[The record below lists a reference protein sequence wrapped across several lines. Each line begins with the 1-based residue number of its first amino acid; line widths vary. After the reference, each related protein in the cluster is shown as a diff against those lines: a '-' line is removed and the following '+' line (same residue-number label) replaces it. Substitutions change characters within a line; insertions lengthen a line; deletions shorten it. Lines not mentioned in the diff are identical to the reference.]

1 MRVTTANRQETSID
15 TLQRRASEMAESQ
28 QRLIS
33 GKKIARASDDPTGA
47 ARVERS
53 LSREARADASQR
65 ALEASRNNM
74 VQAESA
80 LGSVTELFQEAREL
94 VVQAGN
100 PAYTDAQRRDIGQAL
115 RGIRDQIFQIANR
128 GDGNGGWL
136 FGSQGSSAPPFV
148 DAPGGV
154 QYIGAQGLQMAA
166 SDEPLPLTADGAAV
180 FLQSPTGNG
189 VFVTEPAAANTGQ
202 AWIDA
207 GSVTNPSALT
217 GDPYQIVFTVDATSG
232 ATTYDILQNG
242 SPTAVAG
249 APYVNGQAI
258 SIDGMTVTIKG
269 QPASGDSFDLA
280 PASRDLSFF
289 DAMDRM
295 ITDLVTPNRN
305 GGQRAQTVATGLR
318 DLDASLNGLASE
330 RARLGQVLNQTDAA
344 EGRIADGKLLAQTER
359 SAAEDIDMVQA
370 LSDFQQRQ
378 TSYDAA
384 LRAYASVQKLS
395 LFDYIR

>member
-1 MRVTTANRQETSID
+1 MRVTTANRQDTSID
-15 TLQRRASEMAESQ
+15 TLQRRASEMAEAQ
-28 QRLIS
+28 QRLVS

-53 LSREARADASQR
+53 LAREARADASQR

-80 LGSVTELFQEAREL
+80 LGSVTDLFQEAREL
-94 VVQAGN
+94 VLKAGN
-100 PAYTDAQRRDIGQAL
+100 PAYTDAQRRDIGNAL

-180 FLQSPTGNG
+180 FLQSSSGNG

-207 GSVTNPSALT
+207 GNVTDPTALT
-217 GDPYQIVFTVDATSG
+217 GDPYQVVFTVDPLSG
-232 ATTYDILQNG
+232 AATYDILRNG
-242 SPTAVAG
+242 GPTAVAG
-249 APYVNGQAI
+249 AAYTSGQAI
-258 SIDGMTVTIKG
+258 TIDGMTVTLKG
-269 QPASGDSFDLA
+269 QPANGDSFDLT
-280 PASRDLSFF
+280 PAARDLSFF
-289 DAMDRM
+289 DAMDRLV
-295 ITDLVTPNRN
+295 TDLVTPNRN

-318 DLDASLNGLASE
+318 DLDASLNSLAGE
-330 RARLGQVLNQTDAA
+330 RARIGQVLNQTDAS

-359 SAAEDIDMVQA
+359 SAAEDVDMVQA
-370 LSDFQQRQ
+370 LSEFQQRQ

-395 LFDYIR
+395 LFEYIR

>member
-1 MRVTTANRQETSID
+1 MRVSTSNRQEASID
-15 TLQRRASEMAESQ
+15 TLHRRSGELIEAQ
-28 QRLIS
+28 QRLVS

-53 LSREARADASQR
+53 MAREARADASQR
-65 ALEASRNNM
+65 ALEASRNSM

-80 LGSVTELFQEAREL
+80 MGSVSELFQEAREL

-100 PAYTDAQRRDIGQAL
+100 PVYTDAQRRDIGLAL

-128 GDGNGGWL
+128 SDGAGGWL
-136 FGSQGSSAPPFV
+136 FGAQGSASPPFV

-154 QYIGAQGLQMAA
+154 QYVGSQGLQMAA
-166 SDEPLPLTADGAAV
+166 SDEPLPLTADGSAV
-180 FLQSPTGNG
+180 FLRAASGNG
-189 VFVTEPAAANTGQ
+189 VFVTEPGAGNTGA

-217 GDPYQIVFTVDATSG
+217 GSTYQIVFTS
-232 ATTYDILQNG
+232 ATTYDVLQDG
-242 SPTAVAG
+242 AATAITG
-249 APYVNGQAI
+249 ATFVSGQ
-258 SIDGMTVTIKG
+258 SITVDGMTVTLKG
-269 QPASGDSFDLA
+269 QPASGDTFDLT
-280 PASRDLSFF
+280 PSSRELSLF
-289 DAMDRM
+289 DAMDR
-295 ITDLVTPNRN
+295 LVNELTTAGRN
-305 GGQRAQTVATGLR
+305 SGQRAQTVATGLR
-318 DLDASLNGLASE
+318 DLDASLNNLVAE

-344 EGRIADGKLLAQTER
+344 ENRIADGKLLAQTER
-359 SAAEDIDMVQA
+359 SAAEDLDLVQA
-370 LSDFQQRQ
+370 LSEFQQRQ